1 MDVPADQSRPKGG
14 SRRRVSTR
22 VHLSSG
28 RRRPTGEPPPLP
40 YHLQTRGVGWL
51 VAALVLVV
59 LTIVVFADGLRGP
72 AVTATVIDDAV
83 VGWLVQLQAP
93 GLVRLWEALAALS
106 SWWVLNPIAYALL
119 LALLALRRL
128 RHLIIWVLVANLVAL
143 IAASMVGP
151 FLQRPRPF
159 GVVIKAGWGGW
170 ALPSLQVTF
179 FAAGLVAILYSLV
192 PEGRWRNLG
201 KWVAAGLVAQ
211 TALGRMALGAEAP
224 TDVLVGAAIG
234 VVIPLLAFRRF
245 APNEAFPIS
254 YRRGRAAHLDIGGP
268 RGEAIR
274 QAVKDQ
280 LGLEVLGVEPF
291 GQQFS
296 ASSTPLRIKVKGDPE
311 DTYLFAKL
319 YAISHL
325 RADRWYKLGRE
336 LLYGRLEDERPFNS
350 VRRLVEHEDYALRLL
365 RDVGLPVPL
374 PFGSV
379 ELTPEREYLLVTE
392 FLDGAKEISEV
403 EVDDV
408 LIDEGLA
415 IIRGLWDAGLA
426 HRDIKPANLLVQA
439 SHVRLIDTF
448 LTEVHATPW
457 RQALDLANM
466 MLVLALGSDPDRVYQ
481 RARLLFSDS
490 DIGEAFAAK
499 QGRAM
504 PAQLRNLLLAR
515 SADLPGEFV
524 KLLPNPPRRFRL
536 QRWSLRRLGLL
547 GGVLLLVG
555 SVVAVGGASFNNDTA
570 TNTSLEIR
578 DVECTHFQALWLE
591 AQSVPSASL
600 VPCFRALPAGWTFAN
615 VAVNDGH
622 SEVAFDHDRAGVR
635 AVVVR
640 LTAACAPA
648 GADEVPAT
656 EATVRRYQRD
666 ERLSGRITTIWYDR
680 FPGGCVTTQM
690 TAPTTLRA
698 QLHREAILALD
709 FTTRQA
715 LAQVLETRSAGRL
728 HLDPGTGS

>member
-1 MDVPADQSRPKGG
+1 
-14 SRRRVSTR
+14 
-22 VHLSSG
+22 
-28 RRRPTGEPPPLP
+28 
-40 YHLQTRGVGWL
+40 VGWL

-59 LTIVVFADGLRGP
+59 LTIVVFADGLNGA
-72 AVTATVIDDAV
+72 AVTATVVDDAV
-83 VGWLVQLQAP
+83 VGWLVDLQTP
-93 GLVRLWEALAALS
+93 GLVSLWGALAALS
-106 SWWVLNPIAYALL
+106 SWWVLNSVALGLL

-128 RHLIIWVLVANLVAL
+128 RHLILWVLVANLVTW
-143 IAASMVGP
+143 AAAGIGS

-170 ALPSLQVTF
+170 ALPSVQVTY
-179 FAAGLVAILYSLV
+179 FAAGLVTVLYTLV

-201 KWVAAGLVAQ
+201 KWLAAGLVAL
-211 TALGRMALGAEAP
+211 TALGRMGLGAEAP

-234 VVIPLLAFRRF
+234 VAIPLLLFRRF

-268 RGEAIR
+268 RGRAIR

-280 LGLEVLGVEPF
+280 LGLEVLAVEPF
-291 GQQFS
+291 GQRFS
-296 ASSTPLRIKVKGDPE
+296 ASSTPLRIKVKADPE

-319 YAISHL
+319 YAINHL

-336 LLYGRLEDERPFNS
+336 LVYGRLEDERPFNS
-350 VRRLVEHEDYALRLL
+350 IRRLAEHEDYALRLL
-365 RDVGLPVPL
+365 RDAGLPVPL
-374 PFGSV
+374 PVGSV
-379 ELTPEREYLLVTE
+379 ELTPEREYLVVTE
-392 FLDGAKEISEV
+392 FLDGAKEIGDV
-403 EVDDV
+403 ELDDV
-408 LIDEGLA
+408 LIDQGLA
-415 IIRGLWDAGLA
+415 IVRGLWDAGLA
-426 HRDIKPANLLVQA
+426 HRDIKPANLLVHA
-439 SHVRLIDTF
+439 GHVRLIDTF

-466 MLVLALGSDPDRVYQ
+466 MLVLALGSDPVRVYR

-504 PAQLRNLLLAR
+504 PSQLRTLLLAR
-515 SADLPGEFV
+515 SEDLPGEFV
-524 KLLPNPPRRFRL
+524 RLLPNPPRRFRL
-536 QRWSLRRLGLL
+536 QRWSLRRVGLL

-555 SVVAVGGASFNNDTA
+555 LTIAFGGALFSTEQA

-600 VPCFRALPAGWTFAN
+600 VPCFKVLPAGWTFAN
-615 VAVNDGH
+615 VAANDGH
-622 SEVAFDHDRAGVR
+622 SEVAFDHDRAGVH

-640 LTAACAPA
+640 LTVACTPA
-648 GADEVPAT
+648 GAKEVAAT

-666 ERLSGRITTIWYDR
+666 ERGSGRTRTIWYDR
-680 FPGGCVTTQM
+680 FPGGCVTTQLV
-690 TAPTTLRA
+690 APTTLRA
-698 QLHREAILALD
+698 QLYREAALALD

-715 LAQVLETRSAGRL
+715 LAQILEARSAGRL